1 MIRVR
6 IEELVLHG
14 FDPRDR
20 RAIAEAVREELGR
33 LLAVQALTPS
43 THNFI
48 DAGEVP
54 IDSIRSRTTGASV
67 AAAVHRGITGGGE
80 KQ

>member
-20 RAIAEAVREELGR
+20 RAIGDAVRDELGR
-33 LLAVQALTPS
+33 LLATQALTAS
-43 THNFI
+43 THNFV

-54 IDSIRSRTTGASV
+54 VDSIRSRTTGASV
-67 AAAVHRGITGGGE
+67 AGAVHRGITGGGE
-80 KQ
+80 AK